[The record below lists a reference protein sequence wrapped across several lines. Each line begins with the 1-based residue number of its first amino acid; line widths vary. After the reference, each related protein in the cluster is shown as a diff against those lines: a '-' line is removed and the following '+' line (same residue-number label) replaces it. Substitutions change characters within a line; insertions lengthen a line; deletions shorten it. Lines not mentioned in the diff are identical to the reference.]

1 MTKMKFL
8 YCLYILEV
16 ILILPMLGDNKN
28 QLFLDIQIFH
38 NFVITVI
45 FGFNC
50 VVNFYYCILKYNKQR
65 IDYIGIAL
73 LFSVILFLPINNI
86 IIAIK

>member
-1 MTKMKFL
+1 MKFL
-8 YCLYILEV
+8 YYLYILEV

-28 QLFLDIQIFH
+28 VVLSSQIIH
-38 NFVITVI
+38 NFVITII

-50 VVNFYYCILKYNKQR
+50 VVNLYYCTLKSNKQR

>member
-1 MTKMKFL
+1 MKFL

-28 QLFLDIQIFH
+28 VVLSSQIIH
-38 NFVITVI
+38 NFVITII

-50 VVNFYYCILKYNKQR
+50 VVNLYYCILKSNKQR

>member
-1 MTKMKFL
+1 MKFL

-28 QLFLDIQIFH
+28 VVLSSQIIH
-38 NFVITVI
+38 NIIITII

-50 VVNFYYCILKYNKQR
+50 VVNLYYCILKSNKQR

-73 LFSVILFLPINNI
+73 LFSVILFVPINNI

>member
-8 YCLYILEV
+8 YYLYILEV

-28 QLFLDIQIFH
+28 VVLSSQIIH
-38 NFVITVI
+38 NIIITII

-50 VVNFYYCILKYNKQR
+50 IVNLCFWAFKSNKQR
-65 IDYIGIAL
+65 IDYIVIAL
-73 LFSVILFLPINNI
+73 LFSVILFVPINNI

>member
-1 MTKMKFL
+1 MRFI
-8 YCLYILEV
+8 YCLFILEV
-16 ILILPMLGDNKN
+16 ILILPMLGDTKNKT
-28 QLFLDIQIFH
+28 FLDVQIIH
-38 NFVITVI
+38 NIIITII

-50 VVNFYYCILKYNKQR
+50 VVNLYYCIFKSNKQR

-73 LFSVILFLPINNI
+73 LFSVILFVPINNI

>member
-1 MTKMKFL
+1 MKFL

-28 QLFLDIQIFH
+28 VVLSSQIIH
-38 NFVITVI
+38 NFVITII

-50 VVNFYYCILKYNKQR
+50 VVNLYYCILKSNKQR
-65 IDYIGIAL
+65 IDYIVIAL
-73 LFSVILFLPINNI
+73 LFSVILFVPINNI

>member
-1 MTKMKFL
+1 MKFL
-8 YCLYILEV
+8 YYLYILEV
-16 ILILPMLGDNKN
+16 ILILPMLGDNNNVVLSSK
-28 QLFLDIQIFH
+28 IIH
-38 NFVITVI
+38 NIIITII

-50 VVNFYYCILKYNKQR
+50 IVNLCFWAFKSNKQR

>member
-8 YCLYILEV
+8 YYLYILEV
-16 ILILPMLGDNKN
+16 ILILPMLGDNNNVVLSSK
-28 QLFLDIQIFH
+28 IIH
-38 NFVITVI
+38 NIIITII

-50 VVNFYYCILKYNKQR
+50 IVNLCFWAFKSNKQR
-65 IDYIGIAL
+65 IDYLVIAL
-73 LFSVILFLPINNI
+73 LFSVILFVPINNI

>member
-1 MTKMKFL
+1 MKFL
-8 YCLYILEV
+8 YYLYILEV

-50 VVNFYYCILKYNKQR
+50 IVNLCFWAFKSNKQR
-65 IDYIGIAL
+65 IDYIVIAL
-73 LFSVILFLPINNI
+73 LFSVILFVPINNI

>member
-1 MTKMKFL
+1 MKFL

-28 QLFLDIQIFH
+28 VVLSSQIIH
-38 NFVITVI
+38 NIIITII

-50 VVNFYYCILKYNKQR
+50 VVNLYYCILKSNKQR

>member
-1 MTKMKFL
+1 MKFL
-8 YCLYILEV
+8 YYLYILEV
-16 ILILPMLGDNKN
+16 ILILPMLGDNN
-28 QLFLDIQIFH
+28 NVVLSSQIIH
-38 NFVITVI
+38 NIIITII

-50 VVNFYYCILKYNKQR
+50 VVNLYYCILKSNKQR

>member
-1 MTKMKFL
+1 MKFL

-16 ILILPMLGDNKN
+16 ILILPMLGDNNNVVLSSK
-28 QLFLDIQIFH
+28 IIH
-38 NFVITVI
+38 NIIITII

-50 VVNFYYCILKYNKQR
+50 VVNFYYCILKSNKQR

-73 LFSVILFLPINNI
+73 LFSVILFVPINNI

>member
-1 MTKMKFL
+1 MKFL

-28 QLFLDIQIFH
+28 VVLSSQIIH
-38 NFVITVI
+38 NFIITII

-50 VVNFYYCILKYNKQR
+50 VVNLYYCILKSNKQR

-73 LFSVILFLPINNI
+73 LFSVILFVPINNI

>member
-8 YCLYILEV
+8 YYLYILEV
-16 ILILPMLGDNKN
+16 ILILPMLGDNNNVVLSSK
-28 QLFLDIQIFH
+28 IIH
-38 NFVITVI
+38 NIIITII

-50 VVNFYYCILKYNKQR
+50 IVNLCFWAFKPNKQR
-65 IDYIGIAL
+65 IDYIVIAL
-73 LFSVILFLPINNI
+73 LFSVILFVPINNI

>member
-1 MTKMKFL
+1 MKFL

-16 ILILPMLGDNKN
+16 ILILPMLGDNN
-28 QLFLDIQIFH
+28 NVVLSSQIIH
-38 NFVITVI
+38 NIIITII

-50 VVNFYYCILKYNKQR
+50 VVNLYYCILKSNKQR
-65 IDYIGIAL
+65 IDYIVIAL
-73 LFSVILFLPINNI
+73 LFSVILFVPINNI